1 MGSIFIDE
9 RESELARVNEH
20 RKGRAIAEKFVFFL
34 AIVQFFFFSTL
45 HSSHSFHLN
54 YSFLSLSSWNT
65 MTLFHLLYFRR
76 PFHFHSVQSSREKFP
91 LFLAQFS
98 SSLHKI
104 KKNLF
109 IFYEVFYTLFFRD
122 FHGRWQKRRE
132 KVAERWKRLAGVAV
146 SCLLALHEEKW
157 MKFFP
162 GSFVFLFRFLHISFS
177 ALNVKISEFLI
188 AIWTG

>member
-91 LFLAQFS
+91 LFLAQIS
-98 SSLHKI
+98 SCLHKI

-132 KVAERWKRLAGVAV
+132 KVAERW
-146 SCLLALHEEKW
+146 EKVGGGG
-157 MKFFP
+157 
-162 GSFVFLFRFLHISFS
+162 GSFVFVGIARGKMNEIFSGIVCFSLSIFTYFLLRF
-177 ALNVKISEFLI
+177 EC
-188 AIWTG
+188 